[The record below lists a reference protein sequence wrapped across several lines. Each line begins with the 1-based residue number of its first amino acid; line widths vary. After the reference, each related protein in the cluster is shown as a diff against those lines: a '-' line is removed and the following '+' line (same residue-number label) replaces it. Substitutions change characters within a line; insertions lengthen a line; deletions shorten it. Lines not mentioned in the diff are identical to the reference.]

1 MDDHIHFEQPRKS
14 LKNIELLSFFLA
26 AQFVASKAEF
36 VSRGFVCTGSEFI
49 PKHSVSRRREESF
62 QLQEIR
68 RGPLGGQARSGH
80 TCPWA
85 KKVYLEIVKEF
96 GIKVKV
102 LCFTAF

>member
-1 MDDHIHFEQPRKS
+1 MTTYMLSRQKNVEKPRVFE
-14 LKNIELLSFFLA
+14 FFLA
-26 AQFVASKAEF
+26 AQFVASRAAF
-36 VSRGFVCTGSEFI
+36 VSRGFLCTGSKFI

-102 LCFTAF
+102 LRFTAF

>member
-1 MDDHIHFEQPRKS
+1 MTTYISSSQKIVEKLCIFE
-14 LKNIELLSFFLA
+14 FFFA

>member
-1 MDDHIHFEQPRKS
+1 M
-14 LKNIELLSFFLA
+14 A

-36 VSRGFVCTGSEFI
+36 VSRGFVGTGSEFI
-49 PKHSVSRRREESF
+49 PKHSVSRRREERF

-102 LCFTAF
+102 LHFTAF

>member
-1 MDDHIHFEQPRKS
+1 M
-14 LKNIELLSFFLA
+14 A
-26 AQFVASKAEF
+26 AKIVASKAEF
-36 VSRGFVCTGSEFI
+36 VGRGFVCTGSEFFT
-49 PKHSVSRRREESF
+49 KHSVSRRQEAHF

-85 KKVYLEIVKEF
+85 KKVYLEIVKEV

-102 LCFTAF
+102 LRFTAF